1 VKLLVVEDDPT
12 LADFIAKGL
21 RQAGFVVDLCVD
33 GKDALFRVATE
44 SYDLMIMDRML
55 PQVDGLTIIR
65 TLRASANQTPV
76 LILSALDD
84 VDQRVEGLAAG
95 ADDYLT
101 KPFAFKELL
110 ARVQALLR
118 RQAPV
123 NGSGTQ
129 LQVADVLLDLAKQ
142 KVWVD
147 GLAVAMQP
155 REIRL
160 LEYLMRHEGQLIS
173 RTMLLE
179 NVWEYHFDPQTNI
192 VDVHISR
199 LRQKLDKNRSG
210 SLIQTVRGAGYVLAA
225 HT

>member
-1 VKLLVVEDDPT
+1 MKLLVVEDDPT

-33 GKDALFRVATE
+33 GKDALFRVMTE

-123 NGSGTQ
+123 NGLGTQ

>member
-123 NGSGTQ
+123 NGLGTQ

>member
-33 GKDALFRVATE
+33 GKDALFRVMTE

-123 NGSGTQ
+123 NGLGTQ